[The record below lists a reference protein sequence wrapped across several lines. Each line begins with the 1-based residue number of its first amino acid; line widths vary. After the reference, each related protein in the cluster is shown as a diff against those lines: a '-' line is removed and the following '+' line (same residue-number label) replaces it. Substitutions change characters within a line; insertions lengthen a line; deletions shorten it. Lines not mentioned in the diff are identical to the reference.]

1 MKQIMRHLI
10 AKVKNNCFYRSIN
23 YW

>member
-1 MKQIMRHLI
+1 MKQIMMHLI

-23 YW
+23 Y